1 MIRQPGISAISIF
14 LPRHRVDLERWCEWT
29 GGQWAKVSAVV
40 GRSFRVCTPDENTYT
55 MAASAV
61 LRLIVDN
68 RVDPRSIG
76 FLGLGTESS
85 TDNSAGAVIV
95 KGMVDQGLRALGM
108 PTLARD
114 CEVPEFK
121 QACLG
126 GVYATKA
133 AARYLACEGRNRRAI
148 AVSSDIAE
156 YQRGSSGEPTQGA
169 GAVAFLLEAEPR
181 LVELDLQHAASA
193 SSYRGFDFRKPVARH
208 FIDESGNW
216 GAGERPRDYPVFNG
230 KYSTLCY
237 VDEVIAALDGMFA
250 KLSTESG
257 AGGRLDYW
265 SSLAAVFMHRPY
277 HHLPPT
283 ALATALVFDMV
294 HDDAGHGQL
303 AGLADRLRIDPSVVI
318 EQVTR
323 ARAEGFDLFAEALD
337 GGMEHDPFAA
347 ANAVAKL
354 FRGSDWF
361 ASFSRDKLEFGNEAV
376 REFGNLY
383 TASLPAWLAAGLAD
397 ARERGIELASAR
409 ILMVGYGSGDAAEAI
424 PARVVPGWQKQAGA
438 IGVDRALAG
447 AIDLTREQ
455 YESLHQGRPFAGMS
469 GAPAGFAIERV
480 GDRHEAV
487 FQDLG
492 IEYYRFTGG
501 L

>member
-1 MIRQPGISAISIF
+1 MIRQPGISAISIY
-14 LPRHRVDLERWCEWT
+14 LPRHRVDLERWCEWN
-29 GGQWAKVSAVV
+29 GAAWAKVAAVV
-40 GRSFRVCTPDENTYT
+40 GRSFRVCGPDENAYT

-68 RVDPRSIG
+68 RVDPRSVG

-85 TDNSAGAVIV
+85 TDNSAGTVIV

-108 PTLARD
+108 PPLARD

-126 GVYATKA
+126 GVYASKA
-133 AARYLACEGRNRRAI
+133 AARYLACEGRGRTAI

-156 YQRGSSGEPTQGA
+156 YQRGSSGEQTQGA

-181 LVELDLQHAASA
+181 LLELDLQRSASA

-208 FIDESGNW
+208 FIDEAGRW
-216 GAGERPRDYPVFNG
+216 GSGERPRDYPVFNG

-250 KLSTESG
+250 KHEGSRREL
-257 AGGRLDYW
+257 W

-283 ALATALVFDMV
+283 ALATALVWDMTCDEV
-294 HDDAGHGQL
+294 GRGQL
-303 AGLADRLRIDPSVVI
+303 AELASKVGVDLGLVTEQI
-318 EQVTR
+318 EQ
-323 ARAEGFDLFAEALD
+323 ARAEGFDLFAEALAR
-337 GGMEHDPFAA
+337 GSEHDPFAA
-347 ANAVAKL
+347 ANAVAKA
-354 FRGSDWF
+354 FRASDWYANF
-361 ASFSRDKLEFGNEAV
+361 NRDKLEFGNEAV

-397 ARERGIELASAR
+397 ANDRNVELGGR
-409 ILMVGYGSGDAAEAI
+409 RVLLIGYGSGDAAEAI
-424 PARVVPGWQKQAGA
+424 PATVVPEWRERAGS
-438 IGVDRALAG
+438 IGVARALAG
-447 AIDLTREQ
+447 SIDLTREQ
-455 YESLHQGRPFAGMS
+455 YELLHIGKPFEGMQGQ
-469 GAPAGFAIERV
+469 PAGFAVDRV
-480 GDRHEAV
+480 GRRNDRE

-492 IEYYRFTGG
+492 VEYYRFNGG